1 MGTIILRNGEVVDNC
16 DLDFVKPEVVAY
28 IYKSYENKTKR
39 NIAVTNIHK
48 DIIIK
53 DEDRIFIKIPFVI
66 NNIKSYVSVI
76 LDKDLCI
83 ANYED
88 KLLIDFLKEKM
99 SFHKEINSY
108 MVCLF
113 LFEYFACNY
122 TEELLHLEEKIETLF
137 ENAID
142 KGIIDNKR
150 ILKIKKSVSL
160 IKRYTTYYT
169 SMLTYLDDEFEK
181 VELLPK
187 VIFILENTLNLVENL
202 EVSIY
207 SCIDIY
213 NSVLSNRMNKTM
225 QLLTV
230 ITVSTLPL
238 TIVSGIFGMN
248 FEFMPLLKMTK
259 GFYLAMGGTV
269 LIVIGNIM
277 YFKKKKY
284 L

>member
-1 MGTIILRNGEVVDNC
+1 MGSVILKNGEIIGNC
-16 DLDFVKPEVVAY
+16 DADFSNPEIVSYLYNTDKVK
-28 IYKSYENKTKR
+28 SKR
-39 NIAVTNIHK
+39 DKLVTDIHK

-53 DEDRIFIKIPFVI
+53 DKDRIFIKIPFVI
-66 NNIKSYVSVI
+66 NNIKNCMDVSI
-76 LDKDLCI
+76 DEKFCI

-88 KLLIDFLKEKM
+88 DLLIEFLKEKM
-99 SFHKEINSY
+99 LFYNEVNSY
-108 MVCLF
+108 MVSLL
-113 LFEYFACNY
+113 LFEYFACSY
-122 TEELLHLEEKIETLF
+122 TENLLDLEERIELLF

-142 KGIIDNKR
+142 KGIIDNKK

-160 IKRYTTYYT
+160 IKRYTTYYI
-169 SMLTYLDDEFEK
+169 SMITYLDDEFK
-181 VELLPK
+181 DKELLPK

-238 TIVSGIFGMN
+238 TIISGIFGMN
-248 FEFMPLLKMTK
+248 FNIMPLLERDN
-259 GFYLAMGGTV
+259 GFYLAMGGTII
-269 LIVIGNIM
+269 IVIGNIF